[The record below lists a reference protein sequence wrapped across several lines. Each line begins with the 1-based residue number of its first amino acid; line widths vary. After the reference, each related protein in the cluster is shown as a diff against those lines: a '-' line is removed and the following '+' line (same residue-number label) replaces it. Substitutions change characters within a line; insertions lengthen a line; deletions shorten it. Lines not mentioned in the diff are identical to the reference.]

1 MMPSGG
7 GGGVGGGPAEEAA
20 CSSGA
25 APSRAEAKRP
35 QQTLSVL
42 PRPSL
47 GPPSTNSQRLLPD
60 PQKIYFK
67 VQFYKCKIQ
76 ISFVQCMVR
85 LKLASAETPVSC
97 RTDLALAHLLL

>member
-1 MMPSGG
+1 MMMPSGG

-47 GPPSTNSQRLLPD
+47 GPPSKNSATKNDLQA
-60 PQKIYFK
+60 
-67 VQFYKCKIQ
+67 QFCQ
-76 ISFVQCMVR
+76 TQN
-85 LKLASAETPVSC
+85 
-97 RTDLALAHLLL
+97 